1 MKEEK
6 NKKNKKDLLEPISQ
20 PTCIAFLN
28 ILVIPI

>member
-1 MKEEK
+1 MKEGEK
-6 NKKNKKDLLEPISQ
+6 KKTHLLEPVSQ

>member
-6 NKKNKKDLLEPISQ
+6 KKNKKDLLEPISQ
-20 PTCIAFLN
+20 PACIAFLN

>member
-1 MKEEK
+1 MKEGEK
-6 NKKNKKDLLEPISQ
+6 KTHLLEPISQ